1 MKIGPSG
8 DSPLSGTGGTGST
21 SRTSSSDKGKAT
33 SATASSASGEASA
46 QVAISS
52 TASSLL
58 QGVNESNA
66 DFDADKVG
74 RVSRALAD
82 GSYVVNAEVIADK
95 LISNAKEL
103 LTNAQR

>member
-1 MKIGPSG
+1 MKIGPPG
-8 DSPLSGTGGTGST
+8 DSPLSGTGATNGA
-21 SRTSSSDKGKAT
+21 SRTNTPDKSKAGNASAPSSST
-33 SATASSASGEASA
+33 EPSA

-74 RVSRALAD
+74 RVSRALED
-82 GSYVVNAEVIADK
+82 GSYRVNAEVIADK
-95 LISNAKEL
+95 LIANAKEL
-103 LTNAQR
+103 LTSTQR

>member
-1 MKIGPSG
+1 MKIGPPG

-33 SATASSASGEASA
+33 GAAASGEASA